1 MDLKII
7 TPRKCKSNISKQQM
21 VKNAPICGNAE
32 FLTSIIPGR
41 WNYARLTCFS
51 IIFKMYRGKIRQNN
65 QNTYLKI

>member
-1 MDLKII
+1 
-7 TPRKCKSNISKQQM
+7 M